1 MRLHYSVVD
10 RWGNAVSV
18 TTTINLNYGN
28 GCVVEG
34 AGFFLNNEMDDF
46 SSKPGVPN
54 AFGLIGNK
62 ANAVEPSKRL
72 SIFYDSHNYTK
83 R

>member
-1 MRLHYSVVD
+1 MD

-18 TTTINLNYGN
+18 TTTINLGYGN

-34 AGFFLNNEMDDF
+34 AGFLNNEMDDF

-54 AFGLIGNK
+54 AFGLIGNE
-62 ANAVEPSKRL
+62 ANAVGPEKTA
-72 SIFYDSHNYTK
+72 FFNDSYHST
-83 R
+83 